1 MQLNQVWNNR
11 ERFLPYL
18 LLADESEAIVR
29 AYIHDGDLYEIK
41 LGGEVAGVVLFVP
54 ENKQVIELKNMALLS
69 VFRGKGI
76 GKKVIHE
83 AAKILSQKGYQTLTV
98 GTANSSIENLAF
110 YQKAGFRI
118 SGIKKDFFL
127 KYPEPIIENGIRA
140 LDMIMFERKI

>member
-76 GKKVIHE
+76 GKK
-83 AAKILSQKGYQTLTV
+83 
-98 GTANSSIENLAF
+98 
-110 YQKAGFRI
+110 
-118 SGIKKDFFL
+118 
-127 KYPEPIIENGIRA
+127 
-140 LDMIMFERKI
+140 